1 MVSATSSSP
10 CFSSQRAKISSAL
23 IPSPMMQ
30 LAQMGASNAVF
41 KRHIQGISDDVIE
54 MARKIGKGDISRG
67 RQAAV
72 VIVTADK
79 AESERLAG

>member
-1 MVSATSSSP
+1 
-10 CFSSQRAKISSAL
+10 
-23 IPSPMMQ
+23 MMQ

-54 MARKIGKGDISRG
+54 MARKIVKGDISGG
-67 RQAAV
+67 RQAA
-72 VIVTADK
+72 ADK